1 MFVIA
6 HLTFRET
13 VRRRVLFL
21 TLMLTVIFLV
31 LFTLGVR
38 AAARQISPVERELTA
53 SVLGTQLLVLGLFF
67 GNLIVAFLAIFSAVG
82 VVSAELENG
91 VLQTIVTRPL
101 SRAAVI
107 GGKYAGLGTLLVLY
121 AALYF
126 GAILA
131 IVRHYTGTSTT
142 GEPGA
147 LALFC
152 LIPLTL
158 LAVTVLGSTSLP
170 TVANG
175 VAALGLYVVAFVGG
189 MVEQVGA
196 LIDNLTMQRLGILSS
211 LILPSDALYR
221 KIVAV
226 LTGASGDPFM
236 VLRQLGPLG
245 SLSEP
250 SVWMIVYAL
259 LYTAALVALAMRCF
273 AHRDI

>member
-1 MFVIA
+1 MLVIA
-6 HLTFRET
+6 RLTFRET
-13 VRRRVLFL
+13 VRRRVLL
-21 TLMLTVIFLV
+21 LTVILTAVFLV

-38 AAARQISPVERELTA
+38 AAARQISSLEHELMA
-53 SVLGTQLLVLGLFF
+53 SMLGTQLLVLGLFF
-67 GNLIVAFLAIFSAVG
+67 GNFIVAFLAIFSSVG

-126 GAILA
+126 GAILT
-131 IVRHYTGTSTT
+131 IVRHYAGTSTA
-142 GEPGA
+142 GEPAA

-152 LIPLTL
+152 LIPITL

-175 VAALGLYVVAFVGG
+175 VAVLGLYAVAFVGG

-211 LILPSDALYR
+211 LILPCDALYR
-221 KIVAV
+221 KIVAL
-226 LTGASGDPFM
+226 LTGASGDPLM
-236 VLRQLGPLG
+236 AARQLGPLG
-245 SLSEP
+245 SMSEP
-250 SVWMIVYAL
+250 SVWMIVYGL
-259 LYTAALVALAMRCF
+259 LYTAGLVALAIRSF
-273 AHRDI
+273 ARRDI